1 MPSPTVLSK
10 IEFRVKKMRKN
21 GNQPNSSEVV
31 DSPKVSENKPIES
44 IPTQMNNSQQFD
56 QEVVD
61 GAHYMKSKPTTT
73 QQRERPITI
82 KVDKDDVVKPSSTM
96 SQSEMLI
103 ESIIQFL
110 EVEMNKLS
118 LNQWS
123 SYELTVKDN
132 IFIPNE
138 SAETKTLKLVLYH
151 GYTGIG
157 EIISFDN
164 IPDGGAVIMDLKRYD
179 YIIKN
184 KGTMVSQLLLRSIT
198 DKPQRKGL
206 NVDEFEKNGI
216 HLVQDLTAI
225 KPIYGVTLSDLE
237 IQTLKNGKTVQV
249 ETPKV
254 EEKEITMI
262 YREQIGDLNREIVPE
277 GTLVVRYAPDKDLH
291 GVITVVDGVPLVV
304 MEIYSAEQETFVH
317 TLTSTMYAPED
328 EDEIEPSGSVSTTY
342 IAATIKE
349 ELKPEVVPSDEAT
362 VVNDNESETS
372 TTQKME
378 KEVTWADDVEVNV
391 YEEETSLNVPSLIEE
406 TVTSVEI
413 QDEEEETECNN
424 NDDDEVEFEDK
435 SLIVT
440 YGIPKTD
447 AQLRKS
453 GLTGYITRRD
463 ELMDAHFDKALYT
476 SSLITALFSY
486 IGPKIEFNGTNRFI
500 LNDVSEDNPKSNIKY
515 IQCKTLYDIFKS
527 PSLSYEYKNITAEV
541 LGNVITMFMIDKMAI
556 DKFAEDY
563 INNQYTLQYS
573 SANETVM
580 LRSINDM

>member
-31 DSPKVSENKPIES
+31 DSQKVSENKPIES
-44 IPTQMNNSQQFD
+44 ISTQMNNSQQFD

-73 QQRERPITI
+73 QQKERPITI

-349 ELKPEVVPSDEAT
+349 ELKPEVVPFDEAT
-362 VVNDNESETS
+362 VVNDNEPETS

-391 YEEETSLNVPSLIEE
+391 YEEETSLNVPSLTEE

-447 AQLRKS
+447 AQLRRS

-486 IGPKIEFNGTNRFI
+486 IGPKIEFNGINRFI

-515 IQCKTLYDIFKS
+515 VQCKTLYDIFKS